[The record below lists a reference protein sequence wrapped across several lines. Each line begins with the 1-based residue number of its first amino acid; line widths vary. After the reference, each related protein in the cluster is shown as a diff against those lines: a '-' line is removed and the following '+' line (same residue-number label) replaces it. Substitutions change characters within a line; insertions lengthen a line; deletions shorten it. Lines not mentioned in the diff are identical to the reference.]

1 MALREFA
8 FFSVPWPAMNSVMS
22 FGLGARG
29 KGNCS
34 TIFFARDKN
43 DFRHAFVSSHGLAVV
58 NG

>member
-34 TIFFARDKN
+34 TVFFARDKMTS
-43 DFRHAFVSSHGLAVV
+43 VMLSCVPTGWQ
-58 NG
+58 